1 MLVTSRFTAWGYA
14 LTPLLSQTLF
24 ILDTC
29 VLLLSH
35 LTPYKDR
42 IFFLCLSWGSGGR
55 GAC

>member
-1 MLVTSRFTAWGYA
+1 MTSRFTAWGYA

-24 ILDTC
+24 ILDTY